1 MWGRSGGRW
10 ERECGSRWER
20 ECGSRETSLDALAP
34 VQVRYKGSLDKG
46 E

>member
-1 MWGRSGGRW
+1 MGTGLNVEAGGNV
-10 ERECGSRWER
+10 
-20 ECGSRETSLDALAP
+20 ECGSRETSLHALAP